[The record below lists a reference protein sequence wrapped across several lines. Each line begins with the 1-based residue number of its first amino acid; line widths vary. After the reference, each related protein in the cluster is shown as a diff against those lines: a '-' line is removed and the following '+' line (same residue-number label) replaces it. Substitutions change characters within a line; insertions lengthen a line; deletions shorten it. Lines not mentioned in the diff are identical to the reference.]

1 MNFEH
6 ASNLGLI
13 AFLLLPI
20 ALILFSASRKKNHL
34 LKTCFNFNNG
44 TSHYRSAMY
53 QLIGLFFLILAFSG
67 PRWGYTIREVKR
79 IGSDIFI
86 LIDTS
91 DSMQATDQSPSRL
104 ERAKREIIDLT
115 QMLKGDRIGL
125 IPFAGKSYV
134 ACPLTY
140 DYNAFQIFLD
150 TIDVSLIPIKG
161 TNHEAAIKLALSS
174 FDKKTQRLGSII
186 LITDGESTLGDL
198 SHASMEAK
206 KKGIKIYIIGTGT
219 MAGAPIPNPDGG
231 GFKTDMEGNIVI
243 SKMNE
248 ADLKNMAFE
257 TGGIYVRSET
267 GDIDLEKIYY
277 EGIHQEKKEST
288 LAPEQKKIPRERF
301 QIPLLLAFC
310 FYLLDLKMKNRG
322 IT

>member
-53 QLIGLFFLILAFSG
+53 QLMGLFFLILAFSG
-67 PRWGYTIREVKR
+67 PRWGYTIREGKR
-79 IGSDIFI
+79 
-86 LIDTS
+86 
-91 DSMQATDQSPSRL
+91 
-104 ERAKREIIDLT
+104 
-115 QMLKGDRIGL
+115 
-125 IPFAGKSYV
+125 YV

-219 MAGAPIPNPDGG
+219 MSGAPIPNPDGG